1 MKQNKIERILS
12 VAAAILFCLTWVL
25 YVFFRIDPFW
35 APFNLI
41 YSPGVLIGMSMTAD
55 LSAAASFVLTAVCAL
70 KKQPC
75 LRTKAAKLRLV
86 WNVVCFLLSLSVMAM
101 QTGD

>member
-1 MKQNKIERILS
+1 MKVNKIERNLS
-12 VAAAILFCLTWVL
+12 VAAAILFCLTLVL

-35 APFNLI
+35 IPYNLI

-55 LSAAASFVLTAVCAL
+55 LFAVASFGLTAICEL

-86 WNVVCFLLSLSVMAM
+86 WNIVCFLFISYALIKGA
-101 QTGD
+101 D